1 MEFLFLKQINNT
13 FEYINELNSLKN
25 TILIGPHIEPN
36 INLDR
41 RNIIDL
47 LKKRNFSEYSHLLNK
62 DLIIVDKKL
71 KEISTKKNIRYISK
85 IELFNFDLERDFLI
99 NNKITFSDEDH
110 WSDFGE
116 IYFGKKLL
124 KHPLLN

>member
-1 MEFLFLKQINNT
+1 M
-13 FEYINELNSLKN
+13 
-25 TILIGPHIEPN
+25 
-36 INLDR
+36 
-41 RNIIDL
+41 
-47 LKKRNFSEYSHLLNK
+47 NK

-99 NNKITFSDEDH
+99 NDKFTFSDEDH

-124 KHPLLN
+124 KHSLLN